1 MDSRRAPSLF
11 QRLSP
16 IQRSLFSA
24 AAGFVFYGGWGYW
37 INYSY
42 GQMVAIKTACV
53 QGGYSFLLTLC
64 MTMLLEGIFRFNSKV
79 LSATNL
85 INWSTI
91 VICCAIVFS
100 GSWAINVAAGTPEV
114 FRTVILGYIFGG
126 FYSISYVFGL
136 ARAQSS

>member
-1 MDSRRAPSLF
+1 MDNRRTLSLF

-16 IQRSLFSA
+16 IQRSLISA

-37 INYSY
+37 VNVSY
-42 GQMVAIKTACV
+42 GQMVALKVACV

-64 MTMLLEGIFRFNSKV
+64 MTMLLEGIFRFNSRV
-79 LSATNL
+79 LSARNL

-91 VICCAIVFS
+91 LVCCAIVFS
-100 GSWAINVAAGTPEV
+100 GSWAINVAVGTPEV

-126 FYSISYVFGL
+126 IYSISYVFGL
-136 ARAQSS
+136 ARAQTN